1 MDFEIIPRQV
11 NGDTIQTVSA
21 RELHAELEVGRDFS
35 TWIKGRIEQYD
46 FIENIDYVVF
56 PNFGENAS
64 DSPIRGNQASGRGGD
79 RRSIE
84 YHVSL
89 DMAKELAMVENNDQG
104 RKARRYF
111 IECERRLKVGSSSVP
126 QIESAKHVFE
136 AVGVAADVL
145 RCSDSSRLA
154 MLHKAASPWPLL
166 QSALPVYAVDA
177 PTDSTT
183 GSSEATAPITEI
195 VQGVTTAAKANKALC
210 HAGLLEQK
218 TRPSTNGTEK
228 AYWSVTEAGL
238 VYGKNITSPSNT
250 RETQPHW
257 YHCKAEEIRK
267 IVLDNLPLI

>member
-1 MDFEIIPRQV
+1 MNFEIIPRQFDCSTV
-11 NGDTIQTVSA
+11 QTVNA
-21 RELHAELEVGRDFS
+21 RELHSFLEVRTAFKD
-35 TWIKGRIEQYD
+35 WI
-46 FIENIDYVVF
+46 
-56 PNFGENAS
+56 
-64 DSPIRGNQASGRGGD
+64 D
-79 RRSIE
+79 RRISEYGFEEGVDFCSFLSESTGGRPSKEYAITIE
-84 YHVSL
+84 T
-89 DMAKELAMVENNDQG
+89 AKELAMVERNDKG
-104 RKARRYF
+104 REARKYF

-218 TRPSTNGTEK
+218 TRPSTNSTEK

-257 YHCKAEEIRK
+257 YQCKAEEIRK

>member
-1 MDFEIIPRQV
+1 MNELIKIEKSSVGGDLIDTV
-11 NGDTIQTVSA
+11 NA
-21 RELHAELEVGRDFS
+21 RELHGFLDVQTRYND
-35 TWIKGRIEQYD
+35 WIKNRIEQYG
-46 FIENIDYVVF
+46 
-56 PNFGENAS
+56 FGEGTDFLTLTENLV
-64 DSPIRGNQASGRGGD
+64 SGGTQKTH
-79 RRSIE
+79 
-84 YHVSL
+84 HVTV
-89 DMAKELAMVENNDQG
+89 DMAKELAMVERNDKG
-104 RKARRYF
+104 REARKYF
-111 IECERRLKVGSSSVP
+111 IECERRLKTGGSKIP
-126 QIESAKHVFE
+126 QIETAKHVFE

-183 GSSEATAPITEI
+183 GSSEATAPITKI
-195 VQGVTTAAKANKALC
+195 VQGVNTAAKANKALC

-238 VYGKNITSPSNT
+238 VYGKNITSPSNA

-257 YHCKAEEIRK
+257 YQCKAEELRK
-267 IVLDNLPLI
+267 IVIDHLPLI

>member
-1 MDFEIIPRQV
+1 ML
-11 NGDTIQTVSA
+11 G
-21 RELHAELEVGRDFS
+21 ELHSFLESRQDFS
-35 TWIKGRIEQYD
+35 TWIKARIEQYG
-46 FIENIDYVVF
+46 FVENTDYLLHSFMEQLPSGAKQKIDYH
-56 PNFGENAS
+56 
-64 DSPIRGNQASGRGGD
+64 IT
-79 RRSIE
+79 I
-84 YHVSL
+84 
-89 DMAKELAMVENNDQG
+89 DMAKELAMVERNDKG
-104 RKARRYF
+104 REARKYF
-111 IECERRLKVGSSSVP
+111 IECERRLKTGASNIP
-126 QIESAKHVFE
+126 QIETAKHVFE

-183 GSSEATAPITEI
+183 GSSEATAPITKI

-210 HAGLLEQK
+210 QAGLLEQK

-257 YHCKAEEIRK
+257 YQCKADEIRK
-267 IVLDNLPLI
+267 IVADHLPSI

>member
-11 NGDTIQTVSA
+11 NGDTVQTVNA
-21 RELHAELEVGRDFS
+21 RELHDFLQVN
-35 TWIKGRIEQYD
+35 TRYNDWIKSRIEQYGFSHGED
-46 FIENIDYVVF
+46 YIALTENLV
-56 PNFGENAS
+56 
-64 DSPIRGNQASGRGGD
+64 SGGQQKTH
-79 RRSIE
+79 
-84 YHVSL
+84 HVTI
-89 DMAKELAMVENNDQG
+89 DMAKELAMVERNDKG
-104 RKARRYF
+104 REARKYF

-166 QSALPVYAVDA
+166 QSALPAYAIDA

-257 YHCKAEEIRK
+257 YQCKAEEIRK